1 MHSARPI
8 GEGMVYKKIILLSA
22 LTTAI
27 AACTDGSPDRE
38 SNRVEGDS
46 SAVVADDAAGGAGVI
61 GDGAGDVTGDG
72 SGANSADGSGS
83 ASGDGAG
90 AGAGA
95 GAGDGAGAGAG
106 DGSATGADDVS
117 GDGDRVNLLGLL
129 KLEPNSTEAD
139 FATALFGRIPNGLT
153 GAEIQNFYAPTSDTC
168 SVTPFSS
175 NDGVEPQLN
184 VFGERLDL
192 ISAGETVV
200 LSSGAGTFATLSGS
214 EGSAGPIY
222 RTDVVLN
229 IERPGGLFADVLGDE
244 FPAFSDAPIGDVP
257 ALQITNPPAGQPVD
271 AFNLFTWDGNEGQLS
286 VVEFYTGGIGA
297 NNQEILVGC
306 TTVDD
311 GSFSFPE
318 SVRAEMGDNF
328 QEDWSVALRVVYN
341 ISRNRDAVLVTANSV
356 FGFR

>member
-1 MHSARPI
+1 
-8 GEGMVYKKIILLSA
+8 MVYKKIILLSA

-46 SAVVADDAAGGAGVI
+46 SAVVADDAAGGVG
-61 GDGAGDVTGDG
+61 VTGDG
-72 SGANSADGSGS
+72 SGADSADGAGDDSGDGT
-83 ASGDGAG
+83 GDGAG
-90 AGAGA
+90 T
-95 GAGDGAGAGAG
+95 GDGTGTGDG
-106 DGSATGADDVS
+106 DGSATGADGVS

-139 FATALFGRIPNGLT
+139 FATALFGRIPDGLT

-168 SVTPFSS
+168 SVTPFAS

-184 VFGERLDL
+184 VFGDRLDL

-200 LSSGAGTFATLSGS
+200 LSSGAGTFATLSSS

-222 RTDVVLN
+222 RTDVALN
-229 IERPGGLFADVLGDE
+229 IERPGGLSADVLGDE
-244 FPAFSDAPIGDVP
+244 FPVFSDAPIGDVP

-286 VVEFYTGGIGA
+286 VVEFYTGGTGA

-341 ISRNRDAVLVTANSV
+341 ISRNGDAVLVTANSV